1 MRTSDYARYYLAF
14 SPTELALPPDE
25 FEALLDA
32 RLAEAHRWLLAE
44 YADA

>member
-1 MRTSDYARYYLAF
+1 MRTSDWARYYLAF

-25 FEALLDA
+25 FKRLLEA
-32 RLAEAHRWLLAE
+32 RLFEARQRLLAE